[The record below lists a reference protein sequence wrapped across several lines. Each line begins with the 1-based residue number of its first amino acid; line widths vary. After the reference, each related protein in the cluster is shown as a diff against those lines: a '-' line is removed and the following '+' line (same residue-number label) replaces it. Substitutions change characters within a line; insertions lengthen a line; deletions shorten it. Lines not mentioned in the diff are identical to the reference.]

1 MKNHALKLKALL
13 FTHLILLASSAPAAA
28 IKPLVSETIHL
39 GGSKPEWSIFAG
51 RNPQGQELRVKFEG
65 AANEGEQTLFIRQDD
80 VKQDWVVMLNGRKLG
95 ELFLAEADLVH
106 TLPVPAKTLK
116 DGENELQISAQT
128 PDDILVH
135 SVGIADAPKSDAVAG
150 GVVRVRVTD
159 DAGAGL
165 PARLTILDENGSL
178 APLQTGVETNVT
190 ARPGVVYTLDGSAS
204 FSVRPG
210 SYRIYA
216 TRGPEYSL
224 GSEEVIV
231 EEEPVFV
238 QFTLHREVNTTN
250 WVASD
255 THIHTLTYSHHGDAL
270 LTERLITLAGEGIEL
285 PIATEHNAHSDYV
298 ATTKDMGLSKHFTVV
313 PGNEV
318 TTKRGHFNIFPVS
331 LSEKPVDHKIEHWPD
346 LLGKIRES
354 RDVRITILNH
364 PTDTHSG
371 FIPLAA
377 TNFNRITGKNL
388 RGDFDFTFDAMEVVN
403 SGAMRS
409 EWMEPF
415 RCWFALLNRGLKV
428 TGVGASDSHDVSR
441 FIVGQGR
448 TYIQGED
455 ADPAKL
461 NVAQLCD
468 SLKSGRAAV
477 SLGLFPQ
484 LAISDAPDALD
495 APSLTT
501 GVIKADAS
509 GPGDLH
515 KGNSRFF
522 EITASVDFARW
533 MNPQSRTVATL
544 YENGQPK
551 LVFPL
556 NVPKQAGKP
565 LAFKARFPKPKADA
579 WYVLIAEAPG
589 MTNAYWSI
597 ARPYQPTSPEW
608 NPTMIGATNPIYVD
622 ANGDGLYSSPRQ
634 TALHLGEQYASPH
647 DIIMALDRHNWGVAT
662 QMAELLHEARV
673 DLTAAEFQ
681 PRITKAAP
689 HVQQAFSDYLSSI
702 PQ

>member
-1 MKNHALKLKALL
+1 MHLVL
-13 FTHLILLASSAPAAA
+13 FADSAPAAA
-28 IKPLVSETIHL
+28 IKPIVSETIHL
-39 GGSKPEWSIFAG
+39 GGSTPEWSIFAG
-51 RNPQGQELRVKFEG
+51 RVAHGQDLRVKFEG
-65 AANEGEQTLFIRQDD
+65 AANEEEQTMFIRQDD
-80 VKQDWVVMLNGRKLG
+80 VKQDWDVVLNGRKLG

-106 TLPVPAKTLK
+106 ALPVPPKTLK
-116 DGENELQISAQT
+116 DGENELQISART
-128 PDDILVH
+128 ADDILIH
-135 SVGIADAPKSDAVAG
+135 SVGIADAPRTNAVG
-150 GVVRVRVTD
+150 GGLVRVKVAD
-159 DAGAGL
+159 DRGIGL

-178 APLQTGVETNVT
+178 AALQTGVETNVT

-210 SYRIYA
+210 TYRIYA

-224 GSEEVIV
+224 GSEEITVGEEVEIV
-231 EEEPVFV
+231 E
-238 QFTLHREVNTTN
+238 FTLSREVNTTN

-285 PIATEHNAHSDYV
+285 PVATEHNAHSDYL
-298 ATTKDMGLSKHFTVV
+298 TTAKEMGLGKLFTVV
-313 PGNEV
+313 TGNEV
-318 TTKRGHFNIFPVS
+318 TTKRGHFNIFPV
-331 LSEKPVDHKIEHWPD
+331 LLEEKPVDHKIEHWPD
-346 LLGKIRES
+346 LLGKIRQS
-354 RDVRITILNH
+354 RDVRVTILNH
-364 PTDTHSG
+364 PTDMHSG
-371 FIPLAA
+371 FTPLAA
-377 TNFNRITGKNL
+377 TNFNRVTGKNL
-388 RGDFDFTFDAMEVVN
+388 RGDFNFSFDAIEVVN

-409 EWMEPF
+409 DWMEPF

-461 NVAQLCD
+461 NVPQLCD
-468 SLKSGRAAV
+468 SLKRGHAVV
-477 SLGLFPQ
+477 SLGLFPR

-501 GVIKADAS
+501 GLVKADAS

-515 KGNSRFF
+515 QGSSKFF

-533 MNPQSRTVATL
+533 MNPQNRTVATL

-551 LVFPL
+551 LVFPM
-556 NVPKQAGKP
+556 NIPKQAGKP
-565 LAFKARFPKPKADA
+565 ITFKARFPKPKADA

-597 ARPYQPTSPEW
+597 ARPYQPSSPEW
-608 NPTMIGATNPIYVD
+608 NPTMIGATNPIYLD

-647 DIIMALDRHNWGVAT
+647 DIIMALDQHNWGVAT

-673 DLTAAEFQ
+673 NLTAAEFN
-681 PRITKAAP
+681 PRIARAAP
-689 HVQQAFSDYLSSI
+689 HVQQAISDYLSTIS
-702 PQ
+702 Q